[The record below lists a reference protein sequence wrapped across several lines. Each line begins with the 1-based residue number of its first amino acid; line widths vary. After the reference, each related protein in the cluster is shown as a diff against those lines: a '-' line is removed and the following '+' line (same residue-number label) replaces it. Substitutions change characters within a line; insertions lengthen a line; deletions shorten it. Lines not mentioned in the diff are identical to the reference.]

1 MDNTT
6 TQIPPVLDAQ
16 TPSHEWADAT
26 TSALGS
32 QKPLTPAL
40 PSAVSTPGHDFPG
53 AYPGGSEEKVVEG
66 AASGGGGI
74 LETAKQ
80 YIPGQEDVGKAL
92 SNATETAKQYLPQA
106 VVAYF
111 PDSNSTGNISAAEG
125 TDKEVLAALDSD
137 EHVKETNNA
146 SAEPASNT
154 SMLTPATNPAL
165 NPPTRS
171 DSEAPS
177 ISRLSTMT
185 QPGSGSQTSTPPIVT
200 PTTSTKTKGVGDL
213 PGPPSEENVA
223 MLPEERNK
231 ELRKTAGEEPGH
243 PVSPPGISPVHTT
256 PPAHEQDKFDTLSD
270 RSSPTGL
277 HKEPAPL
284 PPITSNDN
292 LDAAESGRSTSSN
305 GSNNGSIGKKAKFM
319 DKVKGEVK
327 VLSGKLGNN
336 ESKIEEGRR
345 MMGKA

>member
-6 TQIPPVLDAQ
+6 AQIPPILDTQ
-16 TPSHEWADAT
+16 TSSQEWADET
-26 TSALGS
+26 KSALGS

-40 PSAVSTPGHDFPG
+40 PSAASTPGHDFPG
-53 AYPGGSEEKVVEG
+53 AYPGGSEEKAVEG
-66 AASGGGGI
+66 TASGGGGI

-106 VVAYF
+106 VVSYF
-111 PDSNSTGNISAAEG
+111 PDSKSSESNPAAEG
-125 TDKEVLAALDSD
+125 VDKEVPAVPD
-137 EHVKETNNA
+137 EEYDKETKET
-146 SAEPASNT
+146 STEPATNT

-165 NPPTRS
+165 QLPKRS

-177 ISRLSTMT
+177 ISELSTVT
-185 QPGSGSQTSTPPIVT
+185 QPGSGSQMGTPPIVT
-200 PTTSTKTKGVGDL
+200 PTANTKTMGVGDL

-231 ELRKTAGEEPGH
+231 ELRKTAGEDIGLPA
-243 PVSPPGISPVHTT
+243 SPPGIIPVHTT
-256 PPAHEQDKFDTLSD
+256 PPTHEQDKFDTLLD

-277 HKEPAPL
+277 HKEPTPL
-284 PPITSNDN
+284 PPITNDN
-292 LDAAESGRSTSSN
+292 LDVTETRRSTSSN
-305 GSNNGSIGKKAKFM
+305 GSNNGNAGKKPKFM

-345 MMGKA
+345 LMGKV